1 MYTDQQIGEIEAKY
15 SDVKEGL
22 ERLHISCV
30 TNSNALPHG
39 SRAGEYLLFGAGRR
53 ISVLRRSLSR
63 IFDIFPIRLERPLP
77 FWEITD
83 VQIYLQASVMNLS
96 GLFDNLAWTFV
107 SFHDLERQVGG
118 KFGVGFQREETQQ
131 FLPQELRDYVLNEQH
146 QTWHRDYLK
155 NYRDA
160 LAHRI
165 PLYIPPARF
174 THEENERYSE
184 LEIEKLTYLRE
195 HDFDRLARVE
205 ADQRMLGQPMPA
217 FLHSFGEDGAL
228 TPILLHPQLLSDAAG
243 VIEFGDTFFT
253 HWKERDWTS

>member
-1 MYTDQQIGEIEAKY
+1 MYTDHQIEEIEAKY
-15 SDVKEGL
+15 SDAKEGL

-39 SRAGEYLLFGAGRR
+39 SRAGEYLRFGAGRR
-53 ISVLRRSLSR
+53 ISVLLRSLTR
-63 IFDIFPIRLERPLP
+63 IFEIFPIRLERPLP
-77 FWEITD
+77 FREITD

-96 GLFDNLAWTFV
+96 GLFDNLAWAFV
-107 SFHDLERQVGG
+107 SFHELERQVGG
-118 KFGVGFQREETQQ
+118 KFGVGFHREETQK
-131 FLPQELRDYVLNEQH
+131 FLPQELKDYVLNEQH

-165 PLYIPPARF
+165 PLYVPPAQF
-174 THEENERYSE
+174 THEENARYSE
-184 LEIEKLTYLRE
+184 LEIDKLTCLRE
-195 HDFDRLARVE
+195 RNFDRLAQLE
-205 ADQRMLGQPMPA
+205 EEQRMLGKAMPA
-217 FLHSFGEDGAL
+217 FLHSLGEGRAL

-253 HWKERDWTS
+253 HWKERD